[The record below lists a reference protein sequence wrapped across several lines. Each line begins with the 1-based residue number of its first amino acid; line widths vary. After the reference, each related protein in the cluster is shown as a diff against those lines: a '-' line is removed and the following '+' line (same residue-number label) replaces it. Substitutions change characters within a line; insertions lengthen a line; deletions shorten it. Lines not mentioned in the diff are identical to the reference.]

1 MSRLLITTLALL
13 TSLATPV
20 LALESAPAVSTRA
33 TVSLV
38 SETDEVFPGTPFRI
52 GLRFRLAPGWHTYWR
67 NPGDA
72 GVAPELDLALAK
84 GAVAGPIGW
93 PAPQRLAEGPLMT
106 YAYTGEVLLPLTITP
121 APSMQGPGMPAPG
134 TPTAGTPAPGTLAP
148 GTLAAEVGATTIAAD
163 ARWLVCKQICVPEQA
178 HFTLVLPAGV
188 LPAGVLPTGVL
199 PTGVL
204 PAGDRPPVGLPAGA
218 PRSGNTT
225 LSPQAPLFAAAD
237 LRIPRPS
244 PWPAHIAADG
254 TFWVRG
260 AELNAATVTDAW
272 FIPATAG
279 TILDAAPQSLS
290 TGPGGLALSLKPGP
304 AFKPAA
310 DLDGVLAVLDRSG
323 RETDVTLSATPGA
336 PPSELTIGL
345 PEVLGFAFLGGLIL
359 NLMPCVFPVLAM
371 KAVGVAAGVA
381 HGRTRGHAVSYT
393 AGVLLAFAALGG
405 ALLAAR
411 AAGVAAGWGFQ
422 FASPVFVAAM
432 AWLLFGVGLNLSGV
446 FEIGGRLAG
455 AGQHLAARRGH
466 IGSFFTGL
474 LAVLVATP
482 CTAPFMGV
490 AIAAALAAPPAETIV
505 VFLAMGLGLAAPY
518 ALFAAVPALGRLVP
532 PPGRWMDRLRE
543 GLAFP
548 MYGASAWL
556 VWVISQEAGPAGV
569 LGALAGVVLLG
580 FAAWVVGL
588 AQQQTGRTRR
598 IAQSVAAAALLLALV
613 LLSGISAA
621 PPAASP
627 AEADAE
633 AYSATRLAA
642 LHAEG
647 RPVFVNMTAA
657 WCVTCLVNER
667 VAIAS
672 TPVRDAFAARHVA
685 YLKGDWTRQDG
696 AITAFLRE
704 HGREGVPLYIYFPP
718 GEQAPEVLPQ
728 ILTGQTVL
736 RAIGAG

>member
-1 MSRLLITTLALL
+1 MPRLLILILVLL
-13 TSLATPV
+13 TGLETQAR
-20 LALESAPAVSTRA
+20 ALESTPAVSTRA

-38 SETDEVFPGTPFRI
+38 SDTDTVSPGTPFRI
-52 GLRFRLAPGWHTYWR
+52 GLRIRLAPGWHTYWR

-72 GVAPELDLALAK
+72 GVAPELDLALPN
-84 GAVAGPIGW
+84 GATAGPIGW

-121 APSMQGPGMPAPG
+121 ALAAVGLG
-134 TPTAGTPAPGTLAP
+134 TPAGGTPAPGAPTLEDRA
-148 GTLAAEVGATTIAAD
+148 VTIAAD

-178 HFTLVLPAGV
+178 HFTLNLPAGN
-188 LPAGVLPTGVL
+188 LPAGS
-199 PTGVL
+199 L
-204 PAGDRPPVGLPAGA
+204 PAGNLPAGNAA
-218 PRSGNTT
+218 PSA
-225 LSPQAPLFAAAD
+225 QASLFAATD
-237 LRIPRPS
+237 RRIPRAS

-254 TFWVRG
+254 TLWLRG
-260 AELNAATVTDAW
+260 AELNTANVTSAW
-272 FIPATAG
+272 FIPSVAG
-279 TILDAAPQSLS
+279 TLEDTAAQPLS
-290 TGPGGLALSLKPGP
+290 IGSGGLAGGLTLALKPGP
-304 AFKPAA
+304 AFKPGV

-323 RETDVTLSATPGA
+323 QETDVAVHATPGA
-336 PPSELTIGL
+336 PPPELAMSL
-345 PEVLGFAFLGGLIL
+345 ARVLGFAFLGGLIL

-371 KAVGVAAGVA
+371 KALGLAAGA
-381 HGRTRGHAVSYT
+381 AQGRMRGHALSYT

-411 AAGVAAGWGFQ
+411 AAGAAAGWGFQ

-432 AWLLFGVGLNLSGV
+432 AWLLFGVGLNLSGA
-446 FEIGGRLAG
+446 FEIGTGLAG
-455 AGQHLAARRGH
+455 AGQRLVARGGH
-466 IGSFFTGL
+466 SGSFFTGL

-518 ALFAAVPALGRLVP
+518 ALFAAVPALGRLAP
-532 PPGRWMDRLRE
+532 PPGRWMDRLRQ

-548 MYGASAWL
+548 MYGACAWL
-556 VWVISQEAGPAGV
+556 VWVVSQEAGPAGV
-569 LGALAGVVLLG
+569 LGCVAGLVLLG
-580 FAAWVVGL
+580 FAAWVGGV
-588 AQQQTGRTRR
+588 AQQETGRTRR
-598 IAQSVAAAALLLALV
+598 FAQSVAVAALLVALAV
-613 LLSGISAA
+613 LSGIGEAPSA
-621 PPAASP
+621 PLPT
-627 AEADAE
+627 EAGTE

-642 LHAEG
+642 LRAEG

-672 TPVRDAFAARHVA
+672 TPVRDAFAAHHVA

-704 HGREGVPLYIYFPP
+704 HGRDGVPLYVYFPP
-718 GEQAPEVLPQ
+718 GEGAPEVLPQ
-728 ILTGQTVL
+728 ILTEQTVL

>member
-1 MSRLLITTLALL
+1 MPRLLILILILL
-13 TSLATPV
+13 TGLGTQAR
-20 LALESAPAVSTRA
+20 ALESATAVSTRA

-38 SETDEVFPGTPFRI
+38 SDTDAVSPGTPFRI
-52 GLRFRLAPGWHTYWR
+52 GLRIRLAPGWHTYWR

-72 GVAPELDLALAK
+72 GVAPDLDLALPK
-84 GAVAGPIGW
+84 GATAGPIGW

-121 APSMQGPGMPAPG
+121 APAAAPA
-134 TPTAGTPAPGTLAP
+134 AGTPAPSTPTLQD
-148 GTLAAEVGATTIAAD
+148 GGMTIAAD

-178 HFTLVLPAGV
+178 HFTLKLPAND
-188 LPAGVLPTGVL
+188 LSAGQ
-199 PTGVL
+199 
-204 PAGDRPPVGLPAGA
+204 AA
-218 PRSGNTT
+218 PSA
-225 LSPQAPLFAAAD
+225 QAVLFAAAD
-237 LRIPRPS
+237 RRIPRAS

-254 TFWVRG
+254 TLWLRG
-260 AELNAATVTDAW
+260 AELNVANVTSAW
-272 FIPATAG
+272 FIPSVAG
-279 TILDAAPQSLS
+279 TLEDTAAQPLS
-290 TGPGGLALSLKPGP
+290 TASGGLTLTLKPGP
-304 AFKPAA
+304 AFKPGV

-323 RETDVTLSATPGA
+323 QETDVAVHATPGA
-336 PPSELTIGL
+336 PPQDPAMPL
-345 PEVLGFAFLGGLIL
+345 VQALGFAFLGGLIL

-371 KAVGVAAGVA
+371 KALGLAAGAA
-381 HGRTRGHAVSYT
+381 HGRMRGNALSYT

-405 ALLAAR
+405 ALLIAR
-411 AAGVAAGWGFQ
+411 AAGAAAGWGFQ

-446 FEIGGRLAG
+446 FEIGSRLAG
-455 AGQHLAARRGH
+455 AGQHLAARGGH
-466 IGSFFTGL
+466 SGSFFTGL

-518 ALFAAVPALGRLVP
+518 ALFAAVPALGRLAP
-532 PPGRWMDRLRE
+532 PPGRWMDRLRQ

-556 VWVISQEAGPAGV
+556 VWVVSQEAGPAGV
-569 LGALAGVVLLG
+569 LGCVAGLVLLG
-580 FAAWVVGL
+580 FAAWVGGL
-588 AQQQTGRTRR
+588 AQQETGRTRR
-598 IAQSVAAAALLLALV
+598 FAQAVTVAALLVALAV
-613 LLSGISAA
+613 LSGIGEAPSA
-621 PPAASP
+621 PLPT
-627 AEADAE
+627 DAGTE

-642 LHAEG
+642 LRAEG

-667 VAIAS
+667 VAISS
-672 TPVRDAFAARHVA
+672 TPVRDAFAAHHVA

-704 HGREGVPLYIYFPP
+704 HGRDGVPLYVYFPP
-718 GEQAPEVLPQ
+718 GEGSPEVLPQ
-728 ILTGQTVL
+728 ILTEQTVL